1 MGLHCAAKEGS
12 YMKVEVLAVLI
23 LAALF
28 LVVEG
33 WALFKMR
40 SLLKRAETSRET
52 VGDYEEKVRPYLR
65 IIPISSILV
74 AICVIVAWV
83 LR

>member
-1 MGLHCAAKEGS
+1 
-12 YMKVEVLAVLI
+12 MKVEVLAVLV

-28 LVVEG
+28 LIVEG

-40 SLLKRAETSRET
+40 SLLKRAERTHQT

-65 IIPISSILV
+65 IIPISSILI